1 MAPIKSTS
9 VLKRSPNLFAVDMD
23 GEMVMLDVQS
33 GSYFGL
39 AGVGPHIW
47 QALEHE
53 RAAAEIVASVESAF
67 ETNAGDPFVH
77 EIMAFLQELVDNGLV
92 SVAS

>member
-1 MAPIKSTS
+1 MTPIRLTS
-9 VLKRSPNLFAVDMD
+9 ILKRSPDLFAVDMD

-39 AGVGPHIW
+39 AGAGPHIW
-47 QALEHE
+47 QALEHDKT
-53 RAAAEIVASVESAF
+53 AAEIVADVEATF
-67 ETNAGDPFVH
+67 ETNADDPFVH
-77 EIMAFLQELVDNGLV
+77 EIMAFLQELVDNGLL